1 MCPLVIWF
9 IFLVFAGL
17 LKSKSFNSGDT
28 QVKDHQ
34 HQKSHER
41 RSIGSKD
48 NGKGGHSKTFCK
60 SQSFKGALSKFSV
73 PDISKTKKIAS
84 PTSPR
89 VDDQMRVRQAEHHS
103 SSAMKSVPKFG
114 SSNADDKR
122 NAESGELTLKHF
134 AAANHCDQKMIQGH
148 EHLSDSLESRR
159 CLPQKG
165 PGDQHEENNRNVNK
179 VKAESSCKAYELD
192 ANRSSRGSYLDYSV
206 LCPGGVI
213 PQVDIVWKYVFSLCH
228 ETINFLFSVFI
239 FYCGDSLTHVSEFHA
254 EVVLR
259 FRDVKAL
266 LIRFPAFKHT
276 NQIMLVIKLMLL

>member
-1 MCPLVIWF
+1 MVY
-9 IFLVFAGL
+9 AGL
-17 LKSKSFNSGDT
+17 LKSKSFNNGDT

-34 HQKSHER
+34 HQQSHER

-48 NGKGGHSKTFCK
+48 HGKGGHSKTFCK

-73 PDISKTKKIAS
+73 PDISKTKKTLS
-84 PTSPR
+84 PTPPR
-89 VDDQMRVRQAEHHS
+89 VDDQTRVRQPEHHS
-103 SSAMKSVPKFG
+103 SSSMKSVPKFS

-122 NAESGELTLKHF
+122 NAECGELTEKDS
-134 AAANHCDQKMIQGH
+134 AVANHCDQKMIQGH

-165 PGDQHEENNRNVNK
+165 PRDQPEENNRNANSM
-179 VKAESSCKAYELD
+179 KAELSCKANELD

-213 PQVDIVWKYVFSLCH
+213 PQVDILWKYVFSLYH
-228 ETINFLFSVFI
+228 ETINFLFCVFI
-239 FYCGDSLTHVSEFHA
+239 FLLWRFSYSCVSEFHP